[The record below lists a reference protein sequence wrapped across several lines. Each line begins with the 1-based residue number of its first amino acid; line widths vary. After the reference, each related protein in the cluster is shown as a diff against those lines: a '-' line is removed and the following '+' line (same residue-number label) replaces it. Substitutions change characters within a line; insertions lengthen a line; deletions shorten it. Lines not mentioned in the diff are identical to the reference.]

1 MKNAID
7 AEFDQ
12 FNIVVVGKFN
22 PAIFHPMWYSAN
34 GLIRKE
40 ESETANLELI
50 HEKVAIFTIDSWC
63 RFQVT
68 TDRFIVETRDLT
80 KREAIRDLAAGTFE
94 ILEHTPV
101 SAFGFNRVR
110 TYQMKSEAEWHA
122 FGNLLAPKGPWAAIL
137 TEPGLR
143 NLVIEGN
150 RSNCEAKYIQIR
162 IDPTLETGPFGI
174 SIRINEHHE
183 LSNADPP
190 VGRDVIPTFLR
201 RLRAGLQGFLGYSN
215 GVPQDLFSFRERTE
229 G

>member
-7 AEFDQ
+7 AEFDR

-40 ESETANLELI
+40 ESETAKVELI
-50 HEKVAIFTIDSWC
+50 HAEVAIFSIDSWC

-68 TDRFIVETRDLT
+68 KDRFVVETRDLT
-80 KREAIRDLAAGTFE
+80 KREAIRDLAASTFE

-110 TYQMKSEAEWHA
+110 TYKMESEAVWHA
-122 FGNLLAPKGPWAAIL
+122 FGHQLAPKQPWDAIL

-143 NLVIEGN
+143 HLVIEGK
-150 RSNCEAKYIQIR
+150 RSNCQAKYIQIT
-162 IDPTLETGPFGI
+162 IVPSAEAGPFGI
-174 SIRINEHHE
+174 SISINEHYE
-183 LSNADPP
+183 LSSTDPP
-190 VGRDVIPTFLR
+190 VGRNVMPAFLR
-201 RLRAGLQGFLGYSN
+201 HLRTGLQGFLEYTT
-215 GVPQDLFSFRERTE
+215 GVPSNLFSCCERTE
-229 G
+229 D